1 MDDIS
6 RTEDDRNKYGTRS
19 EGLVP
24 AQNTLGG
31 AAVSG
36 HVTGGGGGKEGRLD
50 GGKLAVQAGW
60 FFIVTVLILWTQQ
73 TVVCELLEDGG
84 GTRAIGASRARRGER
99 RGQRVDTA
107 RVGRRVGVLVF
118 FFVGGRSG
126 V

>member
-1 MDDIS
+1 MDDRS

-36 HVTGGGGGKEGRLD
+36 HVTGGGGGKEGRQE
-50 GGKLAVQAGW
+50 GGREVSRAGW
-60 FFIVTVLILWTQQ
+60 
-73 TVVCELLEDGG
+73 
-84 GTRAIGASRARRGER
+84 
-99 RGQRVDTA
+99 
-107 RVGRRVGVLVF
+107 LVF
-118 FFVGGRSG
+118 HSHCPHIVDATDGC